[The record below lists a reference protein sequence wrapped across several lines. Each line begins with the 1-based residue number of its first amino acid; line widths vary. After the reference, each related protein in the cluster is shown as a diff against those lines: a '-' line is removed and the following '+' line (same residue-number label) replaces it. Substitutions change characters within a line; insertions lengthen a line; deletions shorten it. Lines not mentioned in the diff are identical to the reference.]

1 MPKKQPFD
9 KYSDE
14 YDEWFEKN
22 VDFHKAELDAIRRL
36 VPSQGSEGMEVG
48 VGSGKFAAPLGIRI
62 GVEPSEKMAA
72 KARMRGVDVFPG
84 VAEKLPFSDDRFD
97 FVLMVT
103 TICFFDDVFK
113 SFQEAFRVLKPGG
126 CVIVGFIDRQSD
138 LGKQY
143 EDKKEQSKFYKEATF
158 FAAQE
163 VLAYLE
169 KAGFEIV
176 KTVQTLIPGESTET
190 VLDGFGKGAF
200 VVVKAVARKKRALAH
215 ADESRY

>member
-1 MPKKQPFD
+1 MPKTQPFD
-9 KYSDE
+9 IYTDD
-14 YDEWFEKN
+14 YDEWFDKN
-22 VDFHKAELDAIRRL
+22 LDFYEAELGAIRRL
-36 VPSQGSEGMEVG
+36 VPPQGAEGVEVG
-48 VGSGKFAAPLGIRI
+48 VGSGKFAARLGIGI
-62 GVEPSEKMAA
+62 GVEPSEKMAD
-72 KARMRGVDVFPG
+72 KARMRGVDVRPG
-84 VAEKLPFSDDRFD
+84 VAENLPFSDCRFD
-97 FVLMVT
+97 YVLMVT

-126 CVIVGFIDRQSD
+126 CIIVGFIDRKSD

-158 FAAQE
+158 FTAQE

-190 VLDGFGKGAF
+190 ILDGSGKGAF
-200 VVVKAVARKKRALAH
+200 VAVKAVVGKQGA
-215 ADESRY
+215 